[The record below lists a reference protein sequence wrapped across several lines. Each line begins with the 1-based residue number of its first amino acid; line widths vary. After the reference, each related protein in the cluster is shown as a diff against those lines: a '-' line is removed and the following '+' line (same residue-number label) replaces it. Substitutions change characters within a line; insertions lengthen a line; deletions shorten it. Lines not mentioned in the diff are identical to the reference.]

1 MAEERHDN
9 NFTHTASLAGVYSVC
24 DTCEPAVYVCVCVCV
39 CVCVFVHNLYNCL
52 PYPQLNTVPIHCA
65 ALIA

>member
-39 CVCVFVHNLYNCL
+39 FVHNLYNCL